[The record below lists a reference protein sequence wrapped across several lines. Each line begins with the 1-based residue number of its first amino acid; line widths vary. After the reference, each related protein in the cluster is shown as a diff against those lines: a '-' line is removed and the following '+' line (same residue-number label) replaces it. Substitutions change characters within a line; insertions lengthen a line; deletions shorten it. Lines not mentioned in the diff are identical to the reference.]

1 MASKVLE
8 LLWNL
13 AHRDDSPLDTMEHS
27 LNAHIKILDY
37 SCSQV
42 IISYNVPL
50 SLSVS
55 LLSLHIYI
63 LSSPFIYILSSPFIY
78 SPLPSYIYTLLSLP
92 QPLSLSSSF
101 PLLSR
106 TRLSLS
112 LSLLSLSQICIKRWS
127 VMVRIEPSTYGNYF
141 NKMIITF
148 YSILPLLSLSLFF
161 FLLSLSS
168 FSLPPNKDTASSG
181 LPR

>member
-42 IISYNVPL
+42 IVHVHIHVSLTMYPSLFL
-50 SLSVS
+50 SLS

-112 LSLLSLSQICIKRWS
+112 SDLH
-127 VMVRIEPSTYGNYF
+127 
-141 NKMIITF
+141 
-148 YSILPLLSLSLFF
+148 
-161 FLLSLSS
+161 
-168 FSLPPNKDTASSG
+168 
-181 LPR
+181 